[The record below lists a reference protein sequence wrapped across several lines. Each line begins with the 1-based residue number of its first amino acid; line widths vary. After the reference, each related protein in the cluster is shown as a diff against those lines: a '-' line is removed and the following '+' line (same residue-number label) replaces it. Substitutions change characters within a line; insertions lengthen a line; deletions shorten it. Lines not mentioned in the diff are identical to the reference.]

1 MELMRFEPLAPAGA
15 CIIEL
20 ERHVDERGSFAREFC
35 EDEFAEHGLPIHYP
49 QCNLSTNHAAGT
61 LRGMHVNVRG
71 HWESKVVRC
80 VRGAIY
86 DVIIDL
92 RDESPTRHAW
102 VGVELTADNGRAL
115 FVPEGFA
122 HGFLTLADETDVLYH
137 MGAMF
142 QPAAARGFRWDDP
155 AFAVTW
161 PTTPAV
167 ISERD
172 ATYPDYVPSLLT
184 D

>member
-1 MELMRFEPLAPAGA
+1 M
-15 CIIEL
+15 
-20 ERHVDERGSFAREFC
+20 
-35 EDEFAEHGLPIHYP
+35 
-49 QCNLSTNHAAGT
+49 
-61 LRGMHVNVRG
+61 VRG
-71 HWESKVVRC
+71 
-80 VRGAIY
+80 VRGAID

-102 VGVELTADNGRAL
+102 TGVELTADNGRAL

-122 HGFLTLADETDVLYH
+122 HGFLTLADETDVFYH

-155 AFAVTW
+155 AFGVTW
-161 PTTPAV
+161 PSSPAV